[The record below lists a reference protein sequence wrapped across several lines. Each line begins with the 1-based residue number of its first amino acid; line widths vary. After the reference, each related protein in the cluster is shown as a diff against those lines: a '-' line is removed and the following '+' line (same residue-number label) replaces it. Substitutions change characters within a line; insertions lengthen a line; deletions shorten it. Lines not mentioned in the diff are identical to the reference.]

1 MVNNMS
7 QIEGSKDSIIKD
19 IFKDIYS
26 YSNSKVQKSRE
37 PQIENIIRATVN
49 GDIIEKYL
57 VIDIKLEGKDGI
69 YVYILTN
76 KKLIQISIDI
86 ESKVDSL
93 SFLLSQML
101 GVTFKSLQ
109 PERLIAEVNFFNGK
123 LGIDYS
129 APNKRITSFFQA
141 VEQKFLIE

>member
-7 QIEGSKDSIIKD
+7 QIEESKDSIIKD

-57 VIDIKLEGKDGI
+57 VIDIKLEDKDGI

-101 GVTFKSLQ
+101 GVIFKSPQ
-109 PERLIAEVNFFNGK
+109 PGRLIAEANFFNGK
-123 LGIDYS
+123 LGLHYS
-129 APNKRITSFFQA
+129 AANKRITNFFQA
-141 VEQKFLIE
+141 VEQKF